1 MDFETE
7 LKKLEDLLEN
17 QLIFEDEYQGINKK
31 KKKKRGILFIIEI
44 F

>member
-31 KKKKRGILFIIEI
+31 KKKRGILFIIEI